1 MAAQT
6 PQCLFAFYT
15 IGFALGD
22 EPTLASDSAEDAT
35 LDDLLA
41 ETLQQLILAFIW
53 SQNYACH
60 VLTPSR
66 VYRLTGQ
73 MPQTRSILIE
83 RHILVNSH
91 SAVHDVLCLLR
102 RAVEVPCGVPEGQFP
117 DGCLVKYNWFPGEL
131 RSLGACLLVYYM
143 HRNMLKGVL

>member
-6 PQCLFAFYT
+6 PQCLFPFYT

-22 EPTLASDSAEDAT
+22 EPTLAAHSAEDAT

-41 ETLQQLILAFIW
+41 ETLQQLILVLIW

-66 VYRLTGQ
+66 VYVFVPVWL
-73 MPQTRSILIE
+73 PETRIILMDGWIP
-83 RHILVNSH
+83 VN
-91 SAVHDVLCLLR
+91 
-102 RAVEVPCGVPEGQFP
+102 GVFKR
-117 DGCLVKYNWFPGEL
+117 CVVF
-131 RSLGACLLVYYM
+131 
-143 HRNMLKGVL
+143 

>member
-6 PQCLFAFYT
+6 PQCLFPFYT

-22 EPTLASDSAEDAT
+22 EPTLASDSAEDAA

-53 SQNYACH
+53 SQNHACH

-66 VYRLTGQ
+66 VYSLVRVKS
-73 MPQTRSILIE
+73 QTRIIVIE
-83 RHILVNSH
+83 GGILVN
-91 SAVHDVLCLLR
+91 
-102 RAVEVPCGVPEGQFP
+102 
-117 DGCLVKYNWFPGEL
+117 GEF
-131 RSLGACLLVYYM
+131 
-143 HRNMLKGVL
+143 LKGEGSKAGNENNEPALCIFSVRNDTFLSVLYRKISVIFTA

>member
-6 PQCLFAFYT
+6 PQCLFPFYT

-22 EPTLASDSAEDAT
+22 EPTLASDSAEDAA

-41 ETLQQLILAFIW
+41 ETLEQLILVLIR

-66 VYRLTGQ
+66 VCKIKGHKS
-73 MPQTRSILIE
+73 QTRSILME
-83 RHILVNSH
+83 QALLVNSLFPF
-91 SAVHDVLCLLR
+91 HDVSHGDR
-102 RAVEVPCGVPEGQFP
+102 FP
-117 DGCLVKYNWFPGEL
+117 D
-131 RSLGACLLVYYM
+131 LL
-143 HRNMLKGVL
+143 N

>member
-6 PQCLFAFYT
+6 PQCLFPFYT

-22 EPTLASDSAEDAT
+22 EPTLASDSAEDAA

-41 ETLQQLILAFIW
+41 ETLQQLILVLIR

-66 VYRLTGQ
+66 VRKIKGHKS
-73 MPQTRSILIE
+73 QTRSILMEQALI
-83 RHILVNSH
+83 VNSLFPF
-91 SAVHDVLCLLR
+91 HDVSQGDRFL
-102 RAVEVPCGVPEGQFP
+102 
-117 DGCLVKYNWFPGEL
+117 D
-131 RSLGACLLVYYM
+131 SLF
-143 HRNMLKGVL
+143 

>member
-6 PQCLFAFYT
+6 PQCLFPFYT

-22 EPTLASDSAEDAT
+22 EPTLASDCAEDAT

-41 ETLQQLILAFIW
+41 ETLQQLILVLIR

-66 VYRLTGQ
+66 AYKIIGLLSQTG
-73 MPQTRSILIE
+73 SILME
-83 RHILVNSH
+83 HGVLVNSF
-91 SAVHDVLCLLR
+91 SY
-102 RAVEVPCGVPEGQFP
+102 G
-117 DGCLVKYNWFPGEL
+117 
-131 RSLGACLLVYYM
+131 S
-143 HRNMLKGVL
+143 

>member
-6 PQCLFAFYT
+6 PQCLFPFYT

-22 EPTLASDSAEDAT
+22 EPTLASDSAEDAA

-41 ETLQQLILAFIW
+41 ETLQQLILIFVR

-66 VYRLTGQ
+66 VYELSGYKTR
-73 MPQTRSILIE
+73 TRSILTF
-83 RHILVNSH
+83 
-91 SAVHDVLCLLR
+91 C
-102 RAVEVPCGVPEGQFP
+102 
-117 DGCLVKYNWFPGEL
+117 
-131 RSLGACLLVYYM
+131 
-143 HRNMLKGVL
+143 